1 MNTKLVIGVLAG
13 ALILTGC
20 AATPPQQPIAMNS
33 AALHGQGTRVGVAMK
48 MPKVD
53 TSFPGASCLLCIA
66 AASAMNSSLTTHTQK
81 LPSDDVAH
89 IKSDLAD
96 LLRKKGY
103 TPTMLP
109 DDFAVDKLPKSEAG
123 PNKPTYDYSSLRATY
138 QIDKLVVVQINEL
151 GISRNYSA
159 YIPTGEPQSVVRG
172 VGYMVNLAD
181 NTYEW
186 YQPIAQARTAGGP
199 WDEAPNYPGLT
210 NAYFQA
216 VEGTRDTILKPF
228 AD

>member
-1 MNTKLVIGVLAG
+1 MNKKVLIGVLAG
-13 ALILTGC
+13 ALILAGC
-20 AATPPQQPIAMNS
+20 ATPPQPPIAMNG
-33 AALHGQGTRVGVAMK
+33 AALQGHGTRIGVAMK
-48 MPKVD
+48 VPKVD
-53 TSFPGASCLLCIA
+53 TSFPGASCLLCLA
-66 AASAMNSSLTTHTQK
+66 AASVANSSLTTYTQK
-81 LPSDDVAH
+81 LPSDDLVRV
-89 IKSDLAD
+89 KSDLAD

-109 DDFAVDKLPKSEAG
+109 DDFAVDKLPKGQGG
-123 PNKPTYDYSSLRATY
+123 PNKPVYDFSSLRGQY
-138 QIDKLVVVQINEL
+138 QIDKVVVVQISQL

-159 YIPTGEPQSVVRG
+159 YIPTGEPTGMVSG

-186 YQPIAQARTAGGP
+186 YQPVAQSRTAGGP
-199 WDEAPNYPGLT
+199 WDEAPNFPGLT

-216 VEGTRDTILKPF
+216 VEGARDTLLKPF